1 MSKFHESKL
10 NEGELIKTLQDIFK
24 CKIVIKT
31 VIGHACSFDVYLSV
45 FDVGITGSQISK
57 MCNELGDPDPM
68 IIPDNK
74 YVLRI
79 IVDVTNKKYHVQNS

>member
-10 NEGELIKTLQDIFK
+10 NEEELIKTLQDIFK
-24 CKIVIKT
+24 CKIVIKK
-31 VIGHACSFDVYLSV
+31 VVGQACSFDAHFSM
-45 FDVGITGSQISK
+45 FDIGATGSQITK

-79 IVDVTNKKYHVQNS
+79 IVDVINKKYHVQNS

>member
-10 NEGELIKTLQDIFK
+10 NEEELIKDLQDIFK
-24 CKIVIKT
+24 CKIVLKKCY
-31 VIGHACSFDVYLSV
+31 GHACSFDVYFSM
-45 FDVGITGSQISK
+45 FDLGITGSQLAK

-74 YVLRI
+74 YVLKI